1 MGKLTICID
10 NAGPLWNGE
19 LFKSLINSVKKF
31 QRAATKKDAA
41 RQIDRQA
48 QEDP

>member
-1 MGKLTICID
+1 MIFLHPVV
-10 NAGPLWNGE
+10 NLQNGDF
-19 LFKSLINSVKKF
+19 FKVLINIVKKF